1 MRRELGMRSI
11 LAGLIVA
18 AVLFAFP
25 ALGAEGK
32 ASSTLSPREHYQLAY
47 RMIELGGTQ
56 AEMVEA
62 VNHLKIAAVARFIPA
77 YTLLGTMMSQGTIV
91 QRDPEAA
98 KVLLQTA
105 AEAGDSTAMNN
116 LAVLMAEGRGV
127 PRDLA
132 SARRWAVVAADKGVG
147 SARDLLR
154 VIDERL
160 AATKPKHGIKSK
172 QKPTSP
178 QVASRR
184 VPPPPPPAV
193 PVKNKKRTANIVTRA
208 VDASSSSEPGVRG
221 GTVSGES
228 ADTPIVNRFYVQVA
242 AVGGDRDPET
252 EWGRLIRR
260 HRADLIEENPIYE
273 VIARKRDQRSFIRIL
288 LGPLPDRNAAKR
300 KCANLLELG
309 MKGCLLR
316 RE

>member
-1 MRRELGMRSI
+1 MRPI

-18 AVLFAFP
+18 AALYAFP
-25 ALGAEGK
+25 AFGAEGK
-32 ASSTLSPREHYQLAY
+32 ATSALSPREHYQLAY

-91 QRDPEAA
+91 HRDPEAA

-105 AEAGDSTAMNN
+105 AEAGDTTAMNN
-116 LAVLMAEGRGV
+116 LAVLMADGRGV

-132 SARRWAVVAADKGVG
+132 GARRWAVVAADKGFG

-160 AATKPKHGIKSK
+160 AAIKSK
-172 QKPTSP
+172 QAAKSKRSKSST
-178 QVASRR
+178 QVAANRL
-184 VPPPPPPAV
+184 PPPPLPAL
-193 PVKNKKRTANIVTRA
+193 PVKQERQTTKIVTRA
-208 VDASSSSEPGVRG
+208 VDVSSASEPGVRG

-228 ADTPIVNRFYVQVA
+228 ADTPVANRFYVQVA
-242 AVGGDRDPET
+242 AVGGDHDPEM
-252 EWGRLIRR
+252 EWGRLIRK
-260 HRADLIEENPIYE
+260 HRADLTAENPIYE
-273 VIARKRDQRSFIRIL
+273 VIAGKRDHSSFIRIL
-288 LGPLPDRNAAKR
+288 LGPLPDRNAAKE
-300 KCANLLELG
+300 KCADLLELG